1 MVLAN
6 NVVVDRMR
14 MQQSIEVVAVAA
26 AAAVLPTEDSVV
38 VHNLVVAVAV
48 VVVPGVAEPPL
59 ALPQQPPTYLQVVT
73 DLQLGTGVF
82 VRKAVVV
89 VAVVV

>member
-14 MQQSIEVVAVAA
+14 MQQSIEVGA

-38 VHNLVVAVAV
+38 VHNLLAV

-59 ALPQQPPTYLQVVT
+59 ALPQPLPTYLQVVT
-73 DLQLGTGVF
+73 DLQLDTGVF

>member
-38 VHNLVVAVAV
+38 VHNLVAAVV

>member
-6 NVVVDRMR
+6 NVEVDRMR
-14 MQQSIEVVAVAA
+14 MQQSIEVAVAAA

-38 VHNLVVAVAV
+38 VHNLVAAVV

-59 ALPQQPPTYLQVVT
+59 ALPQPLPTYLQVVT